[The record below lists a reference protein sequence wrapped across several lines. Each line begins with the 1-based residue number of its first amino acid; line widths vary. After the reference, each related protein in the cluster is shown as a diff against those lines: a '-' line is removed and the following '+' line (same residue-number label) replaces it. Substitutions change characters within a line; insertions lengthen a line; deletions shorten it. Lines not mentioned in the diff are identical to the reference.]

1 MPLELPMF
9 PLGSVLFPYTAV
21 PLRVFEPRYQ
31 TLVDTCLAGDG
42 RFGTVLIERG
52 SEVGGGDTRFEVGT
66 IARVAGEAD
75 LEDGHRL
82 ILAVGTSR
90 MEIVDWLPDDPY
102 PRALVE
108 RREEPDELDDDLSV
122 EPVRQTL
129 QKVLALI
136 SEAGYNV
143 GTLELEVSKEPRV
156 AAHQLCALAPIAALD
171 AHRLL
176 RIDRVSER
184 LEQLQAMLDEEI
196 ALLQQQ
202 LAGG

>member
-1 MPLELPMF
+1 MPFELPMF

-42 RFGTVLIERG
+42 QFGTVLIERG

-75 LEDGHRL
+75 LADGHRL
-82 ILAVGTSR
+82 ILAVGLSR
-90 MEIVDWLPDDPY
+90 MEVTDWLPDDPY

-108 RREEPDELDDDLSV
+108 RRDEPDELEDDLPV
-122 EPVRQTL
+122 EPVMQSL
-129 QKVLALI
+129 QKVLALM

-143 GTLELEVSKEPRV
+143 GTLELQVSEDPHV

-176 RIDRVSER
+176 RIDQVSER
-184 LEQLQAMLDEEI
+184 LQHLRSMLDEEI

-202 LAGG
+202 LAEG

>member
-1 MPLELPMF
+1 M
-9 PLGSVLFPYTAV
+9 
-21 PLRVFEPRYQ
+21 
-31 TLVDTCLAGDG
+31 
-42 RFGTVLIERG
+42 
-52 SEVGGGDTRFEVGT
+52 
-66 IARVAGEAD
+66 
-75 LEDGHRL
+75 
-82 ILAVGTSR
+82 
-90 MEIVDWLPDDPY
+90 
-102 PRALVE
+102 
-108 RREEPDELDDDLSV
+108 
-122 EPVRQTL
+122 
-129 QKVLALI
+129 